1 MRPYLFRS
9 PATPETDAE
18 LRLGLAVLN
27 KQPLWAGSVLATHRS
42 GFDGWCEGCLA
53 EGMLLLYPCP
63 QTAMAERACK
73 ELRPEG
79 EASAPHVDRPAGRPS
94 RLTLSLK

>member
-18 LRLGLAVLN
+18 LRLGLAVRN

-73 ELRPEG
+73 ELRPK
-79 EASAPHVDRPAGRPS
+79 AKLRRRTSTGR
-94 RLTLSLK
+94 RVGRQGLTLSLK